1 MNDIIL
7 FTTHISVIYYGC
19 GILLHYL
26 FFLGWIITPLLY
38 IVSLSTAY
46 YINPRLFI
54 KSLLMCEYQLRY
66 INNFLGNNVY
76 SAYLFTVLQQII
88 LRTMTFVIINIYKI
102 YEKVPAQKN
111 INNIDVDMLDIDDI
125 CY

>member
-7 FTTHISVIYYGC
+7 FTTHIYVIYHGFS
-19 GILLHYL
+19 ILLYYL
-26 FFLGWIITPLLY
+26 FFLGWITTPLLY
-38 IVSLSTAY
+38 SVSLYTAY

-76 SAYLFTVLQQII
+76 SAYFFSVLQQSII
-88 LRTMTFVIINIYKI
+88 HIMTFVIINIYKI
-102 YEKVPAQKN
+102 YERLQKKKVTHN
-111 INNIDVDMLDIDDI
+111 LDVDMLDIDDI

>member
-7 FTTHISVIYYGC
+7 FTTHISVIYFC
-19 GILLHYL
+19 FNMLLHYL

-66 INNFLGNNVY
+66 INNCISNNVY
-76 SAYLFTVLQQII
+76 STYVYNVLQHII
-88 LRTMTFVIINIYKI
+88 IRIMTFVIINIYKI

>member
-7 FTTHISVIYYGC
+7 FITHIYFLYFC
-19 GILLHYL
+19 FNMLLHYL
-26 FFLGWIITPLLY
+26 FFLGWITTPLLY
-38 IVSLSTAY
+38 SVSLYTAY
-46 YINPRLFI
+46 NINPRLFI

-66 INNFLGNNVY
+66 INNCISNNVY
-76 SAYLFTVLQQII
+76 STYVYNVLQQII
-88 LRTMTFVIINIYKI
+88 IRIMTFVIINIYKI